1 MKRFLTRVLSGVL
14 AVLIVYG
21 VQAIFTH
28 VVMPKQISKLAG
40 TYVTEDPI
48 DAESMEEILERYDF
62 YPEEIAL
69 VEPAQLVV
77 DKYVEFHEEK
87 TYTFYYDV
95 ADFRADVE
103 NYFRDAFDSMYA
115 GRSQLSA
122 LYELDMEAMSA
133 EEFKAF
139 YAELYSQASFDD
151 LIAAFTEDAFSYD
164 VLEDDTEV
172 GTFTIEDG
180 KILCTINGT
189 YTAESMG
196 YKLDGS
202 TLTLTFSN
210 DVEVYTRRN

>member
-1 MKRFLTRVLSGVL
+1 MKKLFSRLIGAVL

-21 VQAIFTH
+21 GQAAFDAI
-28 VVMPKQISKLAG
+28 VVPRQIEKLAG

-48 DAESMEEILERYDF
+48 DAETFEEILERYDF

-69 VEPAQLVV
+69 VEPAQLAA

-103 NYFRDAFDSMYA
+103 KCFRDAFDSMYA
-115 GRSQLSA
+115 GRSQLA
-122 LYELDMEAMSA
+122 PLYEVDMEAMSA

-151 LIAAFTEDAFSYD
+151 LIAAFAEDAFSYD
-164 VLEDDTEV
+164 VLENDTEV
-172 GTFTIEDG
+172 GTFTIDDG
-180 KILCTINGT
+180 KILCTIQGT

-196 YKLDGS
+196 YELKDGK
-202 TLTLTFSN
+202 LTLHFSN
-210 DVEVYTRRN
+210 KDEVYTLCY